1 MLGEE
6 SKIGMLKHEGDFEY
20 ALWFSKKHY
29 YLFNEINNKLVL
41 TKDALKGFGAQIPLD
56 KIIYEQDI
64 VNVSKMASR
73 IKNVTFETN
82 NLSKSKNFLN
92 FVVSRKRDGTFY
104 NIEDDSRRDA
114 LIHKKELKELYFRIL
129 DSDLYVTNE
138 FIKSDNIEEIKKII
152 KEFGLTKIT
161 KQRVGN
167 RIKEISQYF
176 VNNTREGVYD
186 SLSVLKLLP
195 KEEEK
200 ELVRNILKIK
210 GNYRN
215 TKKLKIDK
223 EEIRANKKR
232 TRKKINNEYYIKKK
246 EEKQNQKAS
255 IRNRLEGIGQRKG

>member
-1 MLGEE
+1 ME
-6 SKIGMLKHEGDFEY
+6 
-20 ALWFSKKHY
+20 
-29 YLFNEINNKLVL
+29 
-41 TKDALKGFGAQIPLD
+41 
-56 KIIYEQDI
+56 
-64 VNVSKMASR
+64 
-73 IKNVTFETN
+73 
-82 NLSKSKNFLN
+82 
-92 FVVSRKRDGTFY
+92 
-104 NIEDDSRRDA
+104 
-114 LIHKKELKELYFRIL
+114 
-129 DSDLYVTNE
+129 
-138 FIKSDNIEEIKKII
+138 
-152 KEFGLTKIT
+152 
-161 KQRVGN
+161 N

-246 EEKQNQKAS
+246 EEKENQKNL
-255 IRNRLEGIGQRKG
+255 ITNRLVGIGQRKG